1 MSFLLT
7 VLILFIL
14 GIIVGLAIIMKCLI
28 RKNDNYLLSGMLI
41 TIICSISTL
50 VVGSDYMRINN
61 IKIFNP
67 IIEYSGTYEII
78 SVNKGFLTLKDEN
91 DLCMVIKLSPEQAQL
106 YSEEDVINCSFR
118 KRLKETSVDNFEA
131 EVLEK

>member
-50 VVGSDYMRINN
+50 VVGPDYMRINN

-67 IIEYSGTYEII
+67 IIEYSGSYEII
-78 SVNKGFLTLKDEN
+78 SVNEDLLTLKDEN

-118 KRLKETSVDNFEA
+118 KRIKEMSVENFEA

>member
-61 IKIFNP
+61 IKILNP

-106 YSEEDVINCSFR
+106 YSEEDIINCSFR
-118 KRLKETSVDNFEA
+118 KRLKETPVENFKA
-131 EVLEK
+131 EVLEE